1 MLNYGNRTQMNLAR
15 TVASERGLSIDQWPE
30 TSAGLAK
37 LIQGMIAKYPALP
50 VTEEQTEQYQTLVGE
65 CVEKVA
71 NFNVARFATLPEDR
85 ASANKAIFAMKGLLR
100 RADAEYTST
109 NLDSFVSVKTD
120 GEAVEGD
127 EDITF

>member
-1 MLNYGNRTQMNLAR
+1 
-15 TVASERGLSIDQWPE
+15 
-30 TSAGLAK
+30 
-37 LIQGMIAKYPALP
+37 
-50 VTEEQTEQYQTLVGE
+50 
-65 CVEKVA
+65 
-71 NFNVARFATLPEDR
+71 
-85 ASANKAIFAMKGLLR
+85 MKGLLR